1 MSHGQ
6 AFGWLQGTSMSSPN
20 AAGVAALVLSARRDL
35 RGRPEALERRL
46 EGSARRDLT
55 NFMGPNDAASTAPSL
70 SGTPCSTGYCH
81 VNQSQPIAFAD
92 AYGAGLVDAGAA
104 VGR

>member
-1 MSHGQ
+1 
-6 AFGWLQGTSMSSPN
+6 
-20 AAGVAALVLSARRDL
+20 
-35 RGRPEALERRL
+35 
-46 EGSARRDLT
+46 
-55 NFMGPNDAASTAPSL
+55 MGPNDAVSTAPSL
-70 SGTPCSTGYCH
+70 SGTPCTTGYCH